1 MRCSGL
7 TSYPGTFL
15 LNSSMQIIRVENLVK
30 KFGNISAVS
39 GISFEVEENTI
50 FGFLGPNGAG
60 KTTTINILCTLL
72 APTSGNA
79 FLNGHN
85 CYSESSEVRKSIGIV
100 FQDSSLDKDLTA
112 RENLVFHAYLY
123 NVRKSERRKRVEDAL
138 DFAGLSERGDDLV
151 KTFSGGM
158 KRRLEVARG
167 LIHRP
172 RVLFLDEP
180 TIGLDPQ
187 SRANLWEFI
196 TELPKKNNVTIFMT
210 THYMDEAEVCDK
222 IAIID
227 KGRIISSGTPQE
239 LKKIIGGD
247 VIYLKTDDNR
257 KAVAEIRDIFGVE
270 ASEKDG
276 EIFIPSLKG
285 DDFIP
290 ALIREIGERVLSV
303 RMQRPTLNDVFL
315 KLTGKEIRDE
325 PASTGDDIK
334 EAVRS
339 YRRRHDR
346 S

>member
-1 MRCSGL
+1 V
-7 TSYPGTFL
+7 
-15 LNSSMQIIRVENLVK
+15 LNFPMQIIRVENLVK
-30 KFGNISAVS
+30 NFGSITAVD

-60 KTTTINILCTLL
+60 KTTTISILCTLL
-72 APTSGNA
+72 GPTAGKA
-79 FLNGHN
+79 YLNGHD
-85 CYSESSEVRKSIGIV
+85 CYRESAAVRRSIGIV

-112 RENLVFHAYLY
+112 RENLLFHAYLY
-123 NVRKSERRKRVEDAL
+123 HVEKSERRPRVDAAL
-138 DFAGLSERGDDLV
+138 RFAGLVERADDLV

-172 RVLFLDEP
+172 KVLFLDEP

-196 TELPKKNNVTIFMT
+196 TELPKKNNITIFMT
-210 THYMDEAEVCDK
+210 THYMEEAEVCDK
-222 IAIID
+222 IAVID
-227 KGRIISSGTPQE
+227 KGRIIASGTPHE
-239 LKKIIGGD
+239 LKKTIGGD
-247 VIYLKTDDNR
+247 VIYLKTNDNK
-257 KAVAEIRDIFGVE
+257 KAVEEIRRRFGVE

-285 DDFIP
+285 DAFIP
-290 ALIREIGERVLSV
+290 ALITEIGERVLSV

-325 PASTGDDIK
+325 TAAAGDDIK

-346 S
+346 G

>member
-1 MRCSGL
+1 
-7 TSYPGTFL
+7 
-15 LNSSMQIIRVENLVK
+15 MQIIRVDNLVR
-30 KFGNISAVS
+30 KFGAITAVD
-39 GISFEVEENTI
+39 GISFEVDQNTI

-72 APTSGNA
+72 APTAGTA
-79 FLNGHN
+79 FLDGHD
-85 CYSESSEVRKSIGIV
+85 CYSESAAVRRSIGIV

-112 RENLVFHAYLY
+112 RENLMFHAFLY
-123 NVRKSERRKRVEDAL
+123 DVPKAERRRRVEDAL
-138 DFAGLSERGDDLV
+138 DFSGLKDRADNLI

-172 RVLFLDEP
+172 KVLFLDEP
-180 TIGLDPQ
+180 TLGLDPQ
-187 SRANLWEFI
+187 SRQNLWEFI
-196 TELPKKNNVTIFMT
+196 TELPRRHNVTIFMT
-210 THYMDEAEVCDK
+210 THYMEEAEVCDK

-227 KGRIISSGTPQE
+227 KGRIISSGSPRE

-247 VIYLKTDDNR
+247 VIYLKTADNK
-257 KAVAEIRDIFGVE
+257 KAIEEIKGLLDIE

-276 EIFIPSLKG
+276 EIFISVSKG
-285 DDFIP
+285 EACIP
-290 ALIREIGERVLSV
+290 EIIRTLGEQVLSV

-315 KLTGKEIRDE
+315 KLTGKEIRE
-325 PASTGDDIK
+325 ETASAGDDIK

-346 S
+346 G